1 MRCNTCHGTGWLRV
15 ERPYIE
21 GVAITVVMEP
31 CPDCYDLGVCPRCGK
46 HTCTEVR
53 APEAPL
59 EVCGCGWN
67 SDIGWSEAA
76 SRKGER

>member
-31 CPDCYDLGVCPRCGK
+31 CPDCYAKSACPRCGK
-46 HTCTEVR
+46 PVR
-53 APEAPL
+53 PVAGGDGMMHNGCE
-59 EVCGCGWN
+59 CGWD
-67 SDIGWSEAA
+67 SERAWREAA
-76 SRKGER
+76 SRKGAR